1 MTHAPT
7 DTHPSPWA
15 RRLGYAGLL
24 PFVGGAAMVALVEPA
39 MRQAPA
45 YALLAFAATIV
56 AFLGG
61 VHWGAAMRAPG
72 AVAPTRALAWGVLPQ
87 LLAWGALL
95 LPLPVGLLT
104 AAALLVLCYAVDRHL
119 YVALGLRHWLA
130 LRLPLTIGAAAS
142 CTAAG
147 LWITPWA

>member
-1 MTHAPT
+1 MNRALT

-24 PFVGGAAMVALVEPA
+24 PFVGGAAVVALVEPA
-39 MRQAPA
+39 MRPAPG
-45 YALLAFAATIV
+45 YALLAYAATIV

-61 VHWGAAMRAPG
+61 VHWGAAMRAEGPL
-72 AVAPTRALAWGVLPQ
+72 AATRALVWGVLPQ
-87 LLAWGALL
+87 LLAWGTLL

-119 YVALGLRHWLA
+119 YLALGLRHWLA
-130 LRLPLTIGAAAS
+130 LRLPLSIGAAAS
-142 CTAAG
+142 CAAAG
-147 LWITPWA
+147 LLMAPWG